1 MSIKAVFFLFFLQCS
16 MGKKQKQ
23 KQKNSPTRLAAFIFY
38 IFGCCGFQAK
48 I

>member
-1 MSIKAVFFLFFLQCS
+1 

-38 IFGCCGFQAK
+38 IFGCGFQAK